1 MFIQSARPHVPSYL
15 HSFKSTNSNRI
26 THFQQCLKA
35 LFMMWMKSW
44 YCDYQDEAAILVLHI
59 THSLKQTDINY
70 HNIKIHLQPVPWKCS
85 LNIRGPN
92 LVLWKAKDYGLSS
105 LKKVKTQILNEELN
119 VRVWR
124 HPMISFSL
132 PRLSLSVSGVTIH
145 LQYCCMM
152 SDFRVQFEI
161 HIFTLEASTHTKRTM
176 HVLPGKTTK
185 YPQECRF
192 FIIVINY

>member
-1 MFIQSARPHVPSYL
+1 M
-15 HSFKSTNSNRI
+15 
-26 THFQQCLKA
+26 
-35 LFMMWMKSW
+35 
-44 YCDYQDEAAILVLHI
+44 LHI

-119 VRVWR
+119 VRVWG

-132 PRLSLSVSGVTIH
+132 PRLSLSVTGATIH

-185 YPQECRF
+185 YPTRVQVFHHCHQLLIQYLKTHTALGNF
-192 FIIVINY
+192 GFIWILKSINACLSRHWQSTGL